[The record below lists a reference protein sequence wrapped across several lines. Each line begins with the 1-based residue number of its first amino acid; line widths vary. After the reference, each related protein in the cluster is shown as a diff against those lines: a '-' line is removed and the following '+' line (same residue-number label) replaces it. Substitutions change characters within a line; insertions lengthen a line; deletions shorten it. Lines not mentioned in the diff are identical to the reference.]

1 MGFPQARRN
10 RTPLHRALKGT
21 MVLLLLASG
30 CQLVGRSSPPPN
42 PEPGPSIPPG
52 ARPQGRFDGFLE
64 IEGGRVNGILT
75 LTARGETDLEAFFE
89 SPPDM
94 VAMGRGRMRGEELRL
109 EMSYEGSCPGRMTL
123 LGRWEA
129 SNGNLTGS
137 IRASDCTGEGNG
149 TFLFQPI

>member
-1 MGFPQARRN
+1 
-10 RTPLHRALKGT
+10 
-21 MVLLLLASG
+21 
-30 CQLVGRSSPPPN
+30 VGGSPPSGAPDL
-42 PEPGPSIPPG
+42 GPRITPG
-52 ARPQGRFDGFLE
+52 ALPQGRFEGFIE

-94 VAMGRGRMRGEELRL
+94 VAMGKGRMRGEELRL
-109 EMSYEGSCPGRMTL
+109 ELTYEGSCPGRMTL

-137 IRASDCTGEGNG
+137 IRASDCTGEGEG
-149 TFLFQPI
+149 TFLFQPT